1 MSFVHPS
8 YLWAL
13 LGLLVPIAIHL
24 WNKKEAKTIK
34 VGSVQLL
41 SESNSKQSSSIQLN
55 EWWLLLLRI
64 LIIMVLTL
72 VLAKPQWYS
81 KVKNTTLTY
90 IVEPKLSQDEDFM
103 VALDGLRD
111 GQEIRLLEKGFPI
124 WEYDVNKVIVDEAP
138 NYWTLASEMDALKTD
153 SIVVFTNGYS
163 KGLIGSRP
171 ETDHHINWVV
181 IDSARTV
188 EKPLIAYKKKDV
200 IQLFSALSNS
210 FHSEISS
217 GNIRLGDDYSMNLEE
232 DSLLVPKLNGI
243 AKVPIII
250 KSPIE
255 VTLFYTDSL
264 VKDKKYIEAAFAALS
279 MYLDR
284 VIKVDSK
291 SDSLMSENK
300 NMDLTIW
307 LSQKPAPIS
316 FQKLLLFKND
326 IIAKS
331 LIEPSFENNIY
342 FLTKQ
347 ITSENAVKER
357 LAENLLNIL
366 EVNKEVG
373 ALMSEVDIRSV
384 TESDLQ
390 TNYSSNDDKQTQLA
404 SWTLSPYLWA
414 ILFILFIIE
423 RLVAYKRKQ

>member
-1 MSFVHPS
+1 
-8 YLWAL
+8 
-13 LGLLVPIAIHL
+13 
-24 WNKKEAKTIK
+24 
-34 VGSVQLL
+34 
-41 SESNSKQSSSIQLN
+41 
-55 EWWLLLLRI
+55 
-64 LIIMVLTL
+64 
-72 VLAKPQWYS
+72 
-81 KVKNTTLTY
+81 
-90 IVEPKLSQDEDFM
+90 
-103 VALDGLRD
+103 
-111 GQEIRLLEKGFPI
+111 
-124 WEYDVNKVIVDEAP
+124 
-138 NYWTLASEMDALKTD
+138 
-153 SIVVFTNGYS
+153 
-163 KGLIGSRP
+163 
-171 ETDHHINWVV
+171 
-181 IDSARTV
+181 
-188 EKPLIAYKKKDV
+188 
-200 IQLFSALSNS
+200 
-210 FHSEISS
+210 
-217 GNIRLGDDYSMNLEE
+217 
-232 DSLLVPKLNGI
+232 
-243 AKVPIII
+243 
-250 KSPIE
+250 
-255 VTLFYTDSL
+255 
-264 VKDKKYIEAAFAALS
+264 